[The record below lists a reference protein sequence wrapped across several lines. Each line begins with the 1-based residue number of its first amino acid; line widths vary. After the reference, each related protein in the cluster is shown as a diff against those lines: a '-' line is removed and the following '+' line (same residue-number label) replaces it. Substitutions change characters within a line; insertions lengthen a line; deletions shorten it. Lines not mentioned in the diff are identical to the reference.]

1 MLEKLTNAAERL
13 AARVADSRRG
23 FLARFGKA
31 ALATA
36 AAVVGLLALPK
47 EAQAVPKGT
56 CCKGGRPVPSLCPP
70 GHLCIQCQCFPGPRI

>member
-1 MLEKLTNAAERL
+1 LTNAAERL
-13 AARVADSRRG
+13 ATGVADSRRG

-47 EAQAVPKGT
+47 EAQAVPKGK
-56 CCKGGRPVPSLCPP
+56 CCKGGRPDPSLCGP
-70 GHLCIQCQCFPGPRI
+70 GYLCLQCQCVPHGPTLR